1 MLVPTDLTTWE
12 WAFESPKY
20 SHVLNT
26 PRDNLG
32 SYINAVTKERL
43 DFSDVKQK
51 AILLSSALV
60 QEYGLKPDD
69 TVSIFSTNTIWYPVV
84 MWAILR
90 AGKKQESRWNV
101 AC

>member
-1 MLVPTDLTTWE
+1 M
-12 WAFESPKY
+12 
-20 SHVLNT
+20 LNT
-26 PRDNLG
+26 PKGNLG

-51 AILLSSALV
+51 ATLLSSALV

-69 TVSIFSTNTIWYPVV
+69 TVSIFSTNTIWYPVA

-90 AGKKQESRWNV
+90 AGEEQDSMLNV